1 MNKTGMAVCATAC
14 LAAAVAFAQGQAR
27 FQQRSVG
34 TVARR
39 AAEQPNSAQRRDNSA
54 RVVIDTFPKLGRQA
68 TLAAPSFSGES
79 IVGKTYL
86 KPRRWIVLEAK
97 YTTFAKWQDQLT
109 FTWHVLLETK
119 TATEKDKSDKIAPY
133 SYFTTSVTYQ
143 NIPQGSHTAS
153 VCLHPSNLERY
164 GEPRAVGLVITS
176 KSGEMLAGD
185 SESLVAGI
193 ASHPKDV
200 SRAFWNNSE
209 IMGKKN
215 SAGEPLIERRQGLVD
230 RSKTIWALVNPNDY
244 EQTAP

>member
-1 MNKTGMAVCATAC
+1 MKKTGMAACAAAC
-14 LAAAVAFAQGQAR
+14 LAAAVAFAQGPIRA
-27 FQQRSVG
+27 QQRTAGASVQHHG
-34 TVARR
+34 RETVH
-39 AAEQPNSAQRRDNSA
+39 RRDNGG

-68 TLAAPSFSGES
+68 TLSAPSFNGES

-176 KSGEMLAGD
+176 KNGETLAGGCD
-185 SESLVAGI
+185 SGI
-193 ASHPKDV
+193 PGISANLRDP
-200 SRAFWNNSE
+200 SRGFWNNSA
-209 IMGKKN
+209 IMGKKT